1 MKSPKKFIL
10 LTPII
15 LFIVFLPFI
24 IPSQNIKHERIT
36 IKGFDGNPLSIDSK
50 IPYSPKKTCGGCH
63 NYDQITKGYHFQ
75 QGRTDE
81 TGKISISDTFDS
93 KYPWNLSSGMYG
105 KHMPIYFDLS
115 QLAKKGNK
123 SPSEIDKSSFFYV
136 ENCGSCHTGGGWGEY
151 DRKGNLYYDEE
162 SRRFGY
168 EISGDSPELDGD
180 YSSFS
185 MGDPNY
191 GAPWNQS
198 GVSEAD
204 CLICHLKGYKWIDR
218 SAAMKSRLF
227 KYGPTIG
234 AGWANI
240 KFSQDASGNQRAQ
253 EIDIDY
259 IKKDTSSFEDLHLNI
274 IRNPPDDN
282 CLFCHGISGR
292 KKRGF
297 RWDHETDVHKSKG
310 LECIYCHRSDK
321 EHNFAKGD
329 SLNQTVRDD
338 LDNTMNSCEDCHL
351 RKKDRKAPRYR
362 HPFSPRHMKII
373 ACQTCHI
380 PYLWEQAELVYDH
393 SSGETSIYETIRFLS
408 NDPLDPKKSLSE
420 INPNIWYPSLKIY
433 KGKIIPVNSIIS
445 IFWGDLDE
453 NTNVIRPIPLWK
465 IRNLKK
471 PLIKDEN
478 EDGIPEINTTE
489 EIKSFL
495 KVLKKSKDIFGNPV
509 AIQPVLVKGEYLYRL
524 GKKGELERIK
534 HEQARLIE
542 LSISHNVVS
551 GKNVIGSRGCKD
563 CHSKNSTFFLRKIL
577 IDPYDE
583 KGRPVYI
590 EAWER
595 LGISKEKLGRLL
607 LEQ

>member
-1 MKSPKKFIL
+1 MNGPKKFIFL
-10 LTPII
+10 IPI
-15 LFIVFLPFI
+15 LFFLLYFPLIIVSQDTSHEKI
-24 IPSQNIKHERIT
+24 I

-50 IPYSPKKTCGGCH
+50 APYSPKKTCGSCH

-75 QGRTDE
+75 QGRTDQ
-81 TGKISISDTFDS
+81 TGKISISNRFDS

-105 KHMPIYFDLS
+105 KHLPIYFDMSKLS
-115 QLAKKGNK
+115 KKINM
-123 SPSEIDKSSFFYV
+123 SPSEMDKSSFFYV
-136 ENCGSCHTGGGWGEY
+136 ENCGSCHPGGGWGEY

-162 SRRFGY
+162 NKKFGY
-168 EISGDSPELDGD
+168 EISGDTPWIDGD

-185 MGDPNY
+185 MGNLKY
-191 GAPWNQS
+191 GAPWNES

-218 SAAMKSRLF
+218 VYGLKGRFF

-240 KFSQDASGNQRAQ
+240 KLSQDVSGNQRVEEI
-253 EIDIDY
+253 EIDYTRKEIAN
-259 IKKDTSSFEDLHLNI
+259 FEDLHLNI
-274 IRNPPDDN
+274 IKNPPDDN
-282 CLFCHGISGR
+282 CLFCHETSGM

-297 RWDHETDVHKSKG
+297 RWDHETDVHKAKNIQ
-310 LECIYCHRSDK
+310 CISCHRIDE

-329 SLNQTVRDD
+329 SLNLTLRDD
-338 LDNTMNSCEDCHL
+338 LDNTMNSCEDCHY
-351 RKKDRKAPRYR
+351 KKRDRRAPRYR

-380 PYLWEQAELVYDH
+380 PYLWNKAELVYDH
-393 SSGETSIYETIRFLS
+393 SSGETSIYETTRFLS
-408 NDPLDPKKSLSE
+408 NDPIDPKKSLLE
-420 INPNIWYPSLKIY
+420 VNPSIWYPSLKIY
-433 KGKIIPVNSIIS
+433 KGKIIPVNSIIT

-453 NTNVIRPIPLWK
+453 NTNVIKPISLWK
-465 IRNLKK
+465 IRNLKR
-471 PLIKDEN
+471 PQIKDDN
-478 EDGIPEINTTE
+478 GDGIEEINTHE

-495 KVLKKSKDIFGNPV
+495 EALKSKDIFGNPI
-509 AIQPVLVKGEYLYRL
+509 AIKPVLVKGEYLYRL
-524 GKKGELERIK
+524 DRMGGLEKLK
-534 HEQARLIE
+534 HEQARFIE

-551 GKNVIGSRGCKD
+551 GQNVIGSRGCKD
-563 CHSKNSTFFLRKIL
+563 CHSKNSMFFLRKIL

-583 KGRPVYI
+583 KGKPVYI

-595 LGISKEKLGRLL
+595 LGISKEKLGSLL